1 MIGNPKMK
9 KHNFFIILGFLV
21 ILCVILI
28 TGMALC
34 SCSVNVKEVLKSL
47 GSATVENEKEEWLET
62 EKVKELEKEKG
73 LEEEKKEEEKIT
85 EESVVEVTSSETQD
99 DLDEW
104 NTYINDVYGYEFK
117 YPTGAEIIETQK
129 SGFGVL
135 CITINYKLGY
145 ITISVP
151 ENKYFEC
158 GNTGVGSEYEI
169 KDEEEL
175 TIEGKRYIA
184 EGYEMVEKGETLKF
198 HQEFLWFTLDNG
210 ISIQYGSR
218 NDDKA
223 LFEDYLK
230 DKKVLKKI
238 IESIKYSSS

>member
-1 MIGNPKMK
+1 MK
-9 KHNFFIILGFLV
+9 KHIFFIILSFLT
-21 ILCVILI
+21 IFSIILI
-28 TGMALC
+28 VGTALS
-34 SCSVNVKEVLKSL
+34 SCSINVKEVLKSL
-47 GSATVENEKEEWLET
+47 ETVTVENEKEKVMET
-62 EKVKELEKEKG
+62 EKVKELEKEEG
-73 LEEEKKEEEKIT
+73 LEEEKKEEAKIT
-85 EESVVEVTSSETQD
+85 EESGVEVTSTETQG

-117 YPTGAEIIETQK
+117 YPAGAEIIEAQK

-135 CITINYKLGY
+135 CVTINYKLGY

-175 TIEGKRYIA
+175 TIEGKKYIA
-184 EGYEMVEKGETLKF
+184 EGYEMIEKGETLKF

-210 ISIQYGSR
+210 INIQYGSR

-238 IESIKYSSS
+238 IESIK